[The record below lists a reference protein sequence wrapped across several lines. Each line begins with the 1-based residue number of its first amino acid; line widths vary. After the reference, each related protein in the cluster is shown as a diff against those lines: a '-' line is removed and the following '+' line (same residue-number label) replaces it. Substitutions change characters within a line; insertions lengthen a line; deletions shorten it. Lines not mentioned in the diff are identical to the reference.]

1 MRKYLAQ
8 LDWNNML
15 MDKTPIEC
23 WNILKYEIESIIDKF
38 VPFRKQ
44 GKRCRKKHLS
54 KEAIRKIMLKQTMWR
69 VYRRTRKEEDYAKYK
84 EALNAATTEIR
95 QSKRSYEQKLAC
107 NIKTDSKS
115 FYAYVRSKQNV
126 QDKVGPLEDSAGNII
141 SQGFLMAED
150 LNGYFSS
157 VFTKEDISSLPVAD
171 AKFQGAKSDYLEPL
185 VVTPELVAR
194 KIKAMKDNKSPGVDG
209 IPPKLLMETVD
220 QISIPLAR
228 VFNLSLKEGVVP
240 FEWKEANIIPLF
252 KKGSRNKSENY
263 RPVSLTSVICKLLER
278 LIKDHMVDFLVKH
291 KLLNSSQHGFLKAR
305 SCLTNMLC
313 FLEEITKWI
322 DMGSPVDIIYLD
334 FQKAF
339 DKVPHQ
345 RLLLKLKAHGIG
357 DSITDWIE
365 QWLTDR
371 RQRVVVDG
379 EVSNWKSVL
388 SGVPQ
393 GSVLGPIL
401 FLIYINDLDE
411 SITSNVLKFAD
422 DTKLFRKVNT
432 DGDKQ
437 HLQND
442 LDRLVKWSEKW
453 QMLFNFGKCKCLHTG
468 HGNLNVNYKMGATV
482 LGTTVKEKDLG
493 VTISADMKVSQQCG
507 IAASKGN
514 QILGLIR
521 RNITYKGKKLIIP
534 LYKAIV
540 RPHLEYCIQAW
551 RPYRKKDIDTLERIQ
566 RRATKMIPELRD
578 LSYEERLK
586 ECGLTTLETRRL
598 RGDQIEVFKILNGY
612 ENIDRNMF
620 FSLKKDS
627 RTRGHEVKL
636 VKDQCR
642 LDIRKHSFSQRTI
655 NEWNKLSTDC
665 VTASSVNMFK
675 NKVDTYIRRAGYK

>member
-1 MRKYLAQ
+1 MLAYT
-8 LDWNNML
+8 LAT
-15 MDKTPIEC
+15 KTAIEC

-38 VPFRKQ
+38 VPFQKQ

-69 VYRRTRKEEDYAKYK
+69 VYRRTRKDEDYAKYK

-107 NIKTDSKS
+107 NIKNDSKS

-171 AKFQGAKSDYLEPL
+171 AKFQGAKSDYLGPL
-185 VVTPELVAR
+185 VVTPELVAK

-209 IPPKLLMETVD
+209 IPPKLLMETVE

-278 LIKDHMVDFLVKH
+278 LIKDHMVEFLVKH

-322 DMGSPVDIIYLD
+322 DVGSPVDIIYLD

-401 FLIYINDLDE
+401 FLIYINDLDD

-468 HGNLNVNYKMGATV
+468 HRNLNVNYKMGDTV

-493 VTISADMKVSQQCG
+493 VTISADMKVSEQCG

-675 NKVDTYIRRAGYK
+675 NKVDTYLRRAGYK